1 MGDSARIYITGP
13 PLEAPPCPR
22 PPPCTLL
29 RAALA
34 GEGAV
39 VVLRGDCPEPLFSV
53 IPQARSPALERAWQT
68 GERSP
73 QHWLRGLDPVT
84 VACPTND
91 PRLANF
97 NTPELLAAR
106 GQPLPRE
113 LGRSGSV

>member
-1 MGDSARIYITGP
+1 MP
-13 PLEAPPCPR
+13 APAALH
-22 PPPCTLL
+22 TA

-84 VACPTND
+84 VACPADD

-113 LGRSGSV
+113 LGRNCSV